1 MEEEGVGGGG
11 GLRVGVG
18 GQLRP
23 GSSGEADTRSLPSIL
38 PRRDGKNLIIQ
49 LLKIS
54 LLAELHLHEGG
65 RKGWG
70 GVGGSSG
77 ETT

>member
-1 MEEEGVGGGG
+1 MGVVYGWEW
-11 GLRVGVG
+11 GVSSD
-18 GQLRP
+18 R
-23 GSSGEADTRSLPSIL
+23 GSSGEANTRSLPSIL